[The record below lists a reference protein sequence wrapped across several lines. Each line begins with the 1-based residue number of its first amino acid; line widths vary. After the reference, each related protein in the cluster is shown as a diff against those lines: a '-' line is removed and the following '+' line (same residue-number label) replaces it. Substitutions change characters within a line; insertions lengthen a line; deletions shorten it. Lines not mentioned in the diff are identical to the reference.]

1 MPVKW
6 VGSCRA
12 KQAGFSNNWL
22 IFLKLPRNWLGRVFW
37 KKNLP
42 QACHTFLLLR
52 IRRKDLIPYTNKDD
66 QFHWICYSQILKFGN
81 WHSSRWNTL
90 WAVGGGGGASL
101 LLLKLF
107 TALAHSALSP
117 LSPNPQKAFSALH
130 FLHCRKRK
138 RGGNKGGIQRQAKYV
153 WKIPLK
159 TVGQRLSHPKGISS
173 MGESVFW
180 CF

>member
-1 MPVKW
+1 MK
-6 VGSCRA
+6 A
-12 KQAGFSNNWL
+12 
-22 IFLKLPRNWLGRVFW
+22 
-37 KKNLP
+37 
-42 QACHTFLLLR
+42 R
-52 IRRKDLIPYTNKDD
+52 ISYTNNKD
-66 QFHWICYSQILKFGN
+66 QFHWTCDSQILKFWN
-81 WHSSRWNTL
+81 WHISRWNTL
-90 WAVGGGGGASL
+90 WAVGGGGASL

-159 TVGQRLSHPKGISS
+159 TLGWKAQPPKRNIFNGRICLLMFLTMEDSFPCKISCQMLPHPRCDFINVRLMSTNARNCAKWLFN
-173 MGESVFW
+173 VFA
-180 CF
+180 FP